1 MKTTYITLAFFAI
14 LLAIFFSLFFINIPS
29 PSKTVVETYNLEI
42 K

>member
-14 LLAIFFSLFFINIPS
+14 LLVLFILMYFIDIPS
-29 PSKTVVETYNLEI
+29 PSKIVEEIYTLEV